1 MVEGRMKASI
11 IIPVYKQAQYLV
23 QSIESALAQTY
34 PDKEIIVVDDDSPYN
49 TAEIARRYPVKLIR
63 KVNGGLPNARNSG
76 VLNSTGDVLLPLDA
90 DDWIDTTFLER
101 TIPLM
106 MTNVAIVAVRCQY
119 FEGATDYWKTP
130 GFPTLQLIR
139 EKNCI
144 PVCSLIRREAFLET
158 GGYPARMVGG
168 FEDWGLWL
176 DILSRGWKAAVLD
189 EPLFHYRVKQESMF
203 REICRNHD
211 KLVEQIHQLYHRAFA
226 GKDWT

>member
-1 MVEGRMKASI
+1 MRASI
-11 IIPVYKQAQYLV
+11 IIPVFKQAQYLA
-23 QSIESALAQTY
+23 QSVESALAQTHR
-34 PDKEIIVVDDDSPYN
+34 DTEVIVVNDDSPDN
-49 TAEIARRYPVKLIR
+49 AIEVANRYPVKLIN

-90 DDWIDTTFLER
+90 DDWIEPTYLER

-106 MTNVAIVAVRCQY
+106 RTNVGIVAVRCQY

-130 GFPTLQLIR
+130 GHPTLELIR
-139 EKNCI
+139 TLNCI

-176 DILSRGWKAAVLD
+176 DILSRGWKAVVLD

-203 REICRNHD
+203 REIQRNHD
-211 KLVEQIHQLYHRAFA
+211 KLVAQIHELYHRAFE